1 LWAKREAGRVA
12 GDNGEMTEQETE
24 QRPPEPHL
32 GRLQARVGRGQSLEE
47 AAEALG
53 MPLWSARAT
62 YRRSGL
68 PLPKLVARK
77 TPLPPEMEALG
88 RRLHAHLKVVDSAT
102 PEDLAEQLDVTVEQV
117 RGALWPVDEPRL
129 LGPVKRKDRFPD
141 EVILIAL
148 QTMSVDRARQ
158 LGKPG
163 RAPVTAGYWDA
174 HRDPAIHPA
183 AATVKVRWGTW
194 RGASS
199 AAGIP
204 VHGGRSNDV
213 MQRRWTADECLAAAS
228 EFFRGGHGW
237 ASYDY
242 DEWVKDKDLPSAGT
256 VIGRLG
262 KWTLVRDA
270 LLA

>member
-1 LWAKREAGRVA
+1 
-12 GDNGEMTEQETE
+12 MTEHATPS
-24 QRPPEPHL
+24 RSPEPHL
-32 GRLQARVGRGQSLEE
+32 GRLQARVARGQSLEE

-68 PLPKLVARK
+68 PLPKLVSRK
-77 TPLPPEMEALG
+77 TPRPPEVEALG
-88 RRLHAHLKVVDSAT
+88 RRLHAHLTVVDSAT
-102 PEDLAEQLDVTVEQV
+102 PQELAEQLDVTVKQV
-117 RGALWPVDEPRL
+117 RSALWPVDEPRL
-129 LGPVKRKDRFPD
+129 LSPVKGKDRFPD
-141 EVILIAL
+141 EVIMIAL

-158 LGKPG
+158 LGRPG
-163 RAPVTAGYWDA
+163 QVPVTAGYWDA
-174 HRDPAIHPA
+174 HRDSAIHPS
-183 AATVKVRWGTW
+183 AATVKIRWGTW

-204 VHGGRSNDV
+204 VHGGRGNDV
-213 MQRRWTADECLAAAS
+213 MQRRWTSEQCLAAAS

-237 ASYDY
+237 ASDDY
-242 DEWVKDKDLPSAGT
+242 DEWVKDQDLPSAGT

-262 KWTLVRDA
+262 TWPVVRDA

>member
-1 LWAKREAGRVA
+1 
-12 GDNGEMTEQETE
+12 MTEHETDP
-24 QRPPEPHL
+24 RPPEPHL
-32 GRLQARVGRGQSLEE
+32 GRLQARVARGQSLEE

-68 PLPKLVARK
+68 PLPKLVSRK
-77 TPLPPEMEALG
+77 TPLPPEVEALG
-88 RRLHAHLKVVDSAT
+88 RQLHAQLKVIDSAT
-102 PEDLAEQLDVTVEQV
+102 PEDLAEQLQVTVEQV
-117 RGALWPVDEPRL
+117 RGAIWPLDEPRL
-129 LGPVKRKDRFPD
+129 LGPLKRKDRYPD

-158 LGKPG
+158 LGQPG
-163 RAPVTAGYWDA
+163 RVPVTAGYWDA
-174 HRDPAIHPA
+174 HRDPAIHPS
-183 AATVKVRWGTW
+183 AATLKVRWVTW
-194 RGASS
+194 RGASV

-204 VHGGRSNDV
+204 VHGGKGIDV
-213 MQRRWTADECLAAAS
+213 PPRRWTGEECLAAVS

-242 DEWVKDKDLPSAGT
+242 DEWAKDQNLPSAGT

-262 KWTLVRDA
+262 KWTVLREA